1 MSSQLSEA
9 DAAVELA
16 GWALSDS
23 RILLNRDELAWCLV
37 RDVAAN
43 GGRRM
48 TKEEC
53 MLFIIGDDEG
63 EVPEE
68 LEKLFPETN
77 RYICKK
83 WG

>member
-1 MSSQLSEA
+1 
-9 DAAVELA
+9 
-16 GWALSDS
+16 
-23 RILLNRDELAWCLV
+23 
-37 RDVAAN
+37 
-43 GGRRM
+43 M